1 MDELL
6 QRRYKKVLDILPD
19 VAECTRGKLVLAG
32 GTALALFHLEHR
44 ISIDLD
50 FIPLHGKEERAKEA
64 LKGCLSRKGYRTTV
78 GAYSNQFVV
87 QFEDTGI
94 KIEIFSPK
102 HKIKG
107 YIEFDVGSS
116 KMLVC
121 SVDEILELKMESY
134 ADRKEAKDLFD
145 VIFILKER
153 AQGFGAVEKLLSET
167 GPPVNMDYVR
177 RIALGEEDYQYFVK
191 VVEDASKTGNK

>member
-6 QRRYKKVLDILPD
+6 QRKYKKVLEILPD
-19 VAECTRGKLVLAG
+19 VAECTHGKLILAG

-50 FIPLHGKEERAKEA
+50 FIPIHGKEERAKEA

-94 KIEIFSPK
+94 KVEVFNPK
-102 HKIKG
+102 HNVEK
-107 YIEFDVGSS
+107 YEERVVGGS
-116 KMLVC
+116 KLLVC
-121 SVDEILELKMESY
+121 ALDEILRLKIESY

-145 VIFILKER
+145 IIFILKEMKK
-153 AQGFGAVEKLLSET
+153 GYGTVSELLSR
-167 GPPVNMDYVR
+167 GGAPINMENIRKMALSEDDY
-177 RIALGEEDYQYFVK
+177 GYFEK
-191 VVEDASKTGNK
+191 VVNDASKAGS